1 MRYSSK
7 FSKLNISALLLVL
20 VGGFLSFAHAAEP
33 AKAAAPAMT
42 TSAPTPAVIKAD
54 AAAGDAPPSIT
65 MVIQREESFLALV
78 AMVQTVIAGLQPG
91 LSWLLSILPT
101 L

>member
-33 AKAAAPAMT
+33 AKALGR
-42 TSAPTPAVIKAD
+42 I
-54 AAAGDAPPSIT
+54 
-65 MVIQREESFLALV
+65 R
-78 AMVQTVIAGLQPG
+78 
-91 LSWLLSILPT
+91 
-101 L
+101 